1 LDLGVWRVTVP
12 GDAPVFGLQSRVAAA
27 SGEPYGCLAAM
38 VDDYVHH
45 IRQVQ
50 PAGPYHLLGWSIGG
64 VIAHAIACA
73 LQGTGAT
80 VALLALLDST
90 PPRVAPADGRSGDG
104 APTAEAMRALLE
116 LEGLAPDTADERF
129 FEELARGAADAI
141 ACTER
146 QRAGIFHGD
155 VLFFEAV
162 CSRPDGACL
171 ASSWAPHVSGDV
183 VRFPVSCEHAAMVQD
198 PHVQRV
204 TTILSRACEAQTT
217 DGRLDELVRR
227 AMPDGAHAV
236 EYTLTPQDLEAI
248 DAVVAELR
256 DSGCAP
262 VSTDFYDL
270 NWGVA
275 ARLPDGLRSF
285 LERFHRTE
293 VVALG
298 LVHGFPLDDESVGPT
313 PGHWEG
319 ALDTKTTLD
328 QEFFMAMC
336 GLALGD
342 PFTWTTLQSSLM
354 IQNILPIRGD
364 EQRQSGHGSEA
375 LLEFHT
381 EDGFHPA
388 RCDYLMLLGIRNHD
402 RVPTIV
408 ASIRDVALSA
418 EHRTLLSDD
427 RYYILPDDEH
437 VRQLEARHPDH
448 PALAARH
455 RDAAAAHAGA
465 GAVRF
470 VRGAVP
476 AHRPAVHA
484 LRWRLPAG
492 RAGARRAHGG
502 AGAGLLL
509 RGHRAG
515 IDADP
520 RQLPGCARPQ
530 AIQEPLRRDRPLVE
544 AHARQP

>member
-1 LDLGVWRVTVP
+1 
-12 GDAPVFGLQSRVAAA
+12 
-27 SGEPYGCLAAM
+27 
-38 VDDYVHH
+38 
-45 IRQVQ
+45 
-50 PAGPYHLLGWSIGG
+50 
-64 VIAHAIACA
+64 
-73 LQGTGAT
+73 
-80 VALLALLDST
+80 
-90 PPRVAPADGRSGDG
+90 
-104 APTAEAMRALLE
+104 
-116 LEGLAPDTADERF
+116 
-129 FEELARGAADAI
+129 
-141 ACTER
+141 
-146 QRAGIFHGD
+146 
-155 VLFFEAV
+155 
-162 CSRPDGACL
+162 
-171 ASSWAPHVSGDV
+171 
-183 VRFPVSCEHAAMVQD
+183 
-198 PHVQRV
+198 
-204 TTILSRACEAQTT
+204 
-217 DGRLDELVRR
+217 
-227 AMPDGAHAV
+227 V

-418 EHRTLLSDD
+418 EHRTLLSED

-448 PALAARH
+448 PALARVIEMQRRPTPVRVLFGSSEAPYLRID
-455 RDAAAAHAGA
+455 RPFMRCVGDSPQAERALDALMEELEQVSSCVVIEPGSMLILDNYL
-465 GAVRF
+465 
-470 VRGAVP
+470 
-476 AHRPAVHA
+476 AVHGRKPFKSRYDGTDRWLKRMLVSRD
-484 LRWRLPAG
+484 LRKSAASFHSG
-492 RAGARRAHGG
+492 RRV
-502 AGAGLLL
+502 L
-509 RGHRAG
+509 
-515 IDADP
+515 
-520 RQLPGCARPQ
+520 C
-530 AIQEPLRRDRPLVE
+530 
-544 AHARQP
+544 